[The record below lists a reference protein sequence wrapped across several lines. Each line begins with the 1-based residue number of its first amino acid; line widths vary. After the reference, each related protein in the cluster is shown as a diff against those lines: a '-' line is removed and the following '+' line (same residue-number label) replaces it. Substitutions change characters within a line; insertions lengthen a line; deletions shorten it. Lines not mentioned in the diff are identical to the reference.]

1 MDDEGRIRVRVPTY
15 TFADLCESIFSS
27 MRPYVTTDYNAMLH
41 MAEVFKS
48 ILNCADEGDNKLCVS
63 AHARAYLTDALDQHT
78 SASNQTGIRRAYA
91 QFE

>member
-1 MDDEGRIRVRVPTY
+1 
-15 TFADLCESIFSS
+15 

-48 ILNCADEGDNKLCVS
+48 ILNCADEGDNKHCVL